1 MIAMTSR
8 RRRYRRKSS
17 LAGSIV
23 RDVAY
28 VGNRVTWHFSLIYGA
43 VLFIAF
49 YWIVPAL
56 LLHRLERLRTN
67 PLYPLL
73 EVVFARRVHWSQWL
87 AVALALL
94 CGFFALRAYF
104 RSARLTSNGERRTG
118 FASRLLA
125 RHLDD

>member
-1 MIAMTSR
+1 MPP

-28 VGNRVTWHFSLIYGA
+28 VGNRVSWRVSLIYGVA
-43 VLFIAF
+43 LFVAF

-56 LLHRLERLRTN
+56 LLHWLERLRPN

-73 EVVFARRVHWSQWL
+73 EAVFARRVHWSQWL

-94 CGFFALRAYF
+94 CGFFALRAYL
-104 RSARLTSNGERRTG
+104 RADRLASRHEQRAG
-118 FASRLLA
+118 FFSRLLA
-125 RHLDD
+125 RWMDD

>member
-1 MIAMTSR
+1 MPP

-28 VGNRVTWHFSLIYGA
+28 VGNRVSWRVSLIYGVA
-43 VLFIAF
+43 LFVAF

-56 LLHRLERLRTN
+56 LLHWLERLRPN

-73 EVVFARRVHWSQWL
+73 ETVFARRVHWSQWL

-94 CGFFALRAYF
+94 CGFFALRAYL
-104 RSARLTSNGERRTG
+104 RADRLAYRHEQRAG
-118 FASRLLA
+118 FFSRLLA
-125 RHLDD
+125 RWIDD

>member
-1 MIAMTSR
+1 MNAMTS

-28 VGNRVTWHFSLIYGA
+28 VGNRVTWRFSLIYGA

-56 LLHRLERLRTN
+56 LLHGLERLRTN

-73 EVVFARRVHWSQWL
+73 EAVFARRVHWSQWL
-87 AVALALL
+87 AIALALL

-104 RSARLTSNGERRTG
+104 RADRLTYRHERRAG
-118 FASRLLA
+118 FFSRLLA
-125 RHLDD
+125 RWIDD

>member
-1 MIAMTSR
+1 MST
-8 RRRYRRKSS
+8 RRRYRYRRKTS

-28 VGNRVTWHFSLIYGA
+28 VCNRVSWRVSLAYGA
-43 VLFIAF
+43 ILFVAF

-56 LLHRLERLRTN
+56 LLEWMDRLRGKHPIIYSFLE
-67 PLYPLL
+67 PLF
-73 EVVFARRVHWSQWL
+73 VRRAHWAQWL

-104 RSARLTSNGERRTG
+104 RADRLTYHHEQRAG
-118 FASRLLA
+118 FFSRLLA
-125 RHLDD
+125 RWLDD

>member
-1 MIAMTSR
+1 MPS

-28 VGNRVTWHFSLIYGA
+28 VVNRVSWRVSLIYGV
-43 VLFIAF
+43 VLFVAF

-56 LLHRLERLRTN
+56 LLRWLDRLRTN
-67 PLYPLL
+67 SLYPLL
-73 EVVFARRVHWSQWL
+73 EAVFARRVHWSQWL

-94 CGFFALRAYF
+94 CGFFALRAYL
-104 RSARLTSNGERRTG
+104 RAARLTSHGERRTG

-125 RHLDD
+125 RYLDD

>member
-1 MIAMTSR
+1 MPP

-17 LAGSIV
+17 LASSIV

-28 VGNRVTWHFSLIYGA
+28 VGNRVSWRASLIYGVA
-43 VLFIAF
+43 LFVAF

-56 LLHRLERLRTN
+56 LLHWLERLRTN

-73 EVVFARRVHWSQWL
+73 DAVFARRVHWSQWL

-104 RSARLTSNGERRTG
+104 RADPLARRHERRAG
-118 FASRLLA
+118 FLSRLLA
-125 RHLDD
+125 RWIDD